1 MIYRG
6 DETGIDNSS
15 NCERGFA
22 PKGQPPV
29 LPVETKRERLNMLS
43 ALSVR
48 GDIRFMLYEDSMNQ
62 QRLIQF
68 MERLVRT
75 TDRKVFLILD
85 NLKVPR
91 GKKAAAWLD
100 KYRDKIE
107 LFFLPPYA
115 PESNPDEYL
124 NHALKLSVHSGDL
137 PRIKCDIRH
146 KTAPFMR
153 TLQHSTDKVSAFF
166 QHDQVSY
173 IRPLAKLGKPVKIA
187 DTSNQRKAKCETM
200 PAVAIAFRENAKPF
214 DKADSVFNLDTFP

>member
-1 MIYRG
+1 MIYWG
-6 DETGIDNSS
+6 DETGIDNCS

-43 ALSVR
+43 ALSGQ
-48 GDIRFMLYEDSMNQ
+48 GDVRFMLYEDSMNQ

-68 MERLVRT
+68 MDRLVRT
-75 TDRKVFLILD
+75 SNRKVFLILD
-85 NLKVPR
+85 NLKVHH

-100 KYRDKIE
+100 RHRGKIE

-137 PRIKCDIRH
+137 PRTKCDIRH
-146 KTAPFMR
+146 KTASFMR
-153 TLQHSTDKVSAFF
+153 TLQHCPDKVSAFF
-166 QHDQVSY
+166 QHNQISY
-173 IRPLAKLGKPVKIA
+173 ILI
-187 DTSNQRKAKCETM
+187 
-200 PAVAIAFRENAKPF
+200 RE
-214 DKADSVFNLDTFP
+214 